1 MSLKTLA
8 VQVVCAAFALSCGA
22 LGLTAPSSGPVD
34 GSPSGS
40 LQLTAS
46 PEPVAAGALLTYTVK
61 VGGEHSLP
69 GASPRILVHLPEGVS
84 DFRNLGAGWVC
95 RKASSEADLYQ
106 AADHQHADC
115 MTAIVGGGLPAL
127 KLEVEMPLGPGSIRA
142 CAEGGVKALRESA
155 CVTTTIVQG
164 PP

>member
-1 MSLKTLA
+1 VSLKALA
-8 VQVVCAAFALSCGA
+8 VQVVCGAFALSCGA
-22 LGLTAPSSGPVD
+22 GGSTAASSEPLD
-34 GSPSGS
+34 ES
-40 LQLTAS
+40 LHLSAS
-46 PEPVAAGALLTYTVK
+46 PEPVAAGAFLTYTVK

-95 RKASSEADLYQ
+95 HKASSESDLYQ
-106 AADHQHADC
+106 AAEHQHADC